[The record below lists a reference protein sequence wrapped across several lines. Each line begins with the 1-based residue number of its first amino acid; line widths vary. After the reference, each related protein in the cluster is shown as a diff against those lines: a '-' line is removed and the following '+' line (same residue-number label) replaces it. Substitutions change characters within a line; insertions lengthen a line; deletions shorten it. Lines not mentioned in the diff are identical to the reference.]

1 MDCGR
6 NVSQTKS
13 EFLSASQIRV
23 AAMIKTTFFPCG
35 NIFFYIRDV
44 GEIYGDRSTKGCDL
58 ETRASAFPCV
68 EGPRSRVTWTIFTRG
83 SIQIQEG
90 GDYDNDESRKFS
102 WSFTIAT
109 KCPISLSSLLPYN
122 LFNGMIAKFV
132 QGRCFDRFNNEPG
145 E

>member
-58 ETRASAFPCV
+58 ETRASVFLCTA
-68 EGPRSRVTWTIFTRG
+68 ITRHVND
-83 SIQIQEG
+83 IYTRFDTDT
-90 GDYDNDESRKFS
+90 GDDDNDESRKFS
-102 WSFTIAT
+102 RSFTIAT
-109 KCPISLSSLLPYN
+109 KCPISLSSLLPN
-122 LFNGMIAKFV
+122 LFNGTIAKFV

-145 E
+145 G